1 MQKIDWVA
9 RSKGGERVAHSQ
21 KPLLSNL
28 HATVALK
35 VLRPR
40 ITMSDNGTK
49 LS

>member
-1 MQKIDWVA
+1 MQMGTCDDPCLFDPG
-9 RSKGGERVAHSQ
+9 S
-21 KPLLSNL
+21 LLV
-28 HATVALK
+28 TVAFK

>member
-1 MQKIDWVA
+1 MRPINRAGVA
-9 RSKGGERVAHSQ
+9 WTK
-21 KPLLSNL
+21 LTLSTFFNPYC
-28 HATVALK
+28 HITVALK